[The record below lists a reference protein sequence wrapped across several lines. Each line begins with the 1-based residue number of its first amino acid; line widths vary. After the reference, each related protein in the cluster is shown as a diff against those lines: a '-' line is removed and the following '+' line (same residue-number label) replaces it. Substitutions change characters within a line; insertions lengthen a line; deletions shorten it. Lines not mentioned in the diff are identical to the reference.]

1 MGEGGGRGGR
11 LFWGFKFFEGGG
23 VGGFFGEC
31 KMCFFG
37 CKKILIL
44 RSGNG

>member
-1 MGEGGGRGGR
+1 MGLGRGSRR
-11 LFWGFKFFEGGG
+11 LFWGFNFFFFGVF

-37 CKKILIL
+37 CKK
-44 RSGNG
+44 